1 MSSWRTEKG
10 QAMSKQAT
18 SAGEEPVTP
27 AGTAESAPSGEQSLQ
42 AKADAGV
49 IAQRLQW
56 LIEQKRKPSGKKYSY
71 REIIRGMEKQSGVSI
86 SVGYLSQL
94 VTGVRT
100 NPMMD
105 AVQALAGFFD
115 VPLSYFDAHESTE
128 ETNEQ
133 LKLVAALQ
141 HAGVQD
147 VAMRTVGLPPE
158 SVKLV
163 LSMIDRVREVE
174 GLPPAESATGGV
186 G

>member
-1 MSSWRTEKG
+1 
-10 QAMSKQAT
+10 MSKQAKG
-18 SAGEEPVTP
+18 AGEEPATP
-27 AGTAESAPSGEQSLQ
+27 AAPDEPTSPRAGTADP
-42 AKADAGV
+42 GV
-49 IAQRLQW
+49 IAERLQY
-56 LIEQKRKPSGKKYSY
+56 LFENKRKPDGKKHSY
-71 REIIRGMEKQSGVSI
+71 REAIRAIEDSGGASI

-94 VTGVRT
+94 VNGVRT

-105 AVQALAGFFD
+105 AIQGLAKFFG
-115 VPLSYFDAHESTE
+115 VPLSYFDEHEDTE

-174 GLPPAESATGGV
+174 GLPPAESHTDTDE
-186 G
+186 

>member
-1 MSSWRTEKG
+1 MSEQTAG
-10 QAMSKQAT
+10 A
-18 SAGEEPVTP
+18 AGEQLAKP
-27 AGTAESAPSGEQSLQ
+27 AGTAESGSSDEHPPQ
-42 AKADAGV
+42 AKADPGV
-49 IAQRLQW
+49 IAERLQY
-56 LIEQKRKPSGKKYSY
+56 LFENKRKPNGRKYSY
-71 REIIRGMEKQSGVSI
+71 REAIRAIEAAGGASI

-105 AVQALAGFFD
+105 AIQGLAKFFD
-115 VPLSYFDAHESTE
+115 VPLSYFDAHEATE

-158 SVKLV
+158 SINLV

-174 GLPPAESATGGV
+174 GLPPAESLTDSHTDK
-186 G
+186 

>member
-1 MSSWRTEKG
+1 
-10 QAMSKQAT
+10 MSKQAKG
-18 SAGEEPVTP
+18 AGEEPATP
-27 AGTAESAPSGEQSLQ
+27 AATDEPTPPGEQSPQ
-42 AKADAGV
+42 PGTADPGV
-49 IAQRLQW
+49 IAERLQY
-56 LIEQKRKPSGKKYSY
+56 LFENKRKPDGKKYSY
-71 REIIRGMEKQSGVSI
+71 REAIRAIEEAGGASI

-94 VTGVRT
+94 VNGVRT

-105 AVQALAGFFD
+105 AIQGLAKFFG
-115 VPLSYFDAHESTE
+115 VPLSYFDEHEDTE

-174 GLPPAESATGGV
+174 GLPPAETLTDTDE
-186 G
+186 

>member
-1 MSSWRTEKG
+1 
-10 QAMSKQAT
+10 MSKRAKD
-18 SAGEEPVTP
+18 AGEEPATP
-27 AGTAESAPSGEQSLQ
+27 AATDEPTSPSEQSPQLST
-42 AKADAGV
+42 ADPGV
-49 IAQRLQW
+49 IAERLQY
-56 LIEQKRKPSGKKYSY
+56 LFENKRKPDGKKYSY
-71 REIIRGMEKQSGVSI
+71 REAIRAIEASGGASI

-94 VTGVRT
+94 VNGVRT

-105 AVQALAGFFD
+105 AIQGLAKFFG
-115 VPLSYFDAHESTE
+115 VPLSYFDEHEDTE

-174 GLPPAESATGGV
+174 GLPPAESPHDAEK
-186 G
+186 

>member
-1 MSSWRTEKG
+1 MSEQSAG
-10 QAMSKQAT
+10 
-18 SAGEEPVTP
+18 AGEEPAIP
-27 AGTAESAPSGEQSLQ
+27 AGPAESAPSDEQQTLTPDKVEPS
-42 AKADAGV
+42 V
-49 IAQRLQW
+49 IAQRLQF
-56 LIEQKRKPSGKKYSY
+56 LFDNKRKPDGKKYSY
-71 REIIRGMEKQSGVSI
+71 REVLREIDAAGGPSM

-105 AVQALAGFFD
+105 AIQALAKFFD
-115 VPLSYFDAHESTE
+115 VPLSYFDAHENTE
-128 ETNEQ
+128 ETNAQ

-163 LSMIDRVREVE
+163 LGMIDMVRERE
-174 GLPPAESATGGV
+174 GLPPAEGPGTTE
-186 G
+186 

>member
-1 MSSWRTEKG
+1 MSEQT
-10 QAMSKQAT
+10 
-18 SAGEEPVTP
+18 AGAAKKPAIP
-27 AGTAESAPSGEQSLQ
+27 AGTAEPAPSDEQQTPATEQ
-42 AKADAGV
+42 AAASV
-49 IAQRLQW
+49 IAQRLRY
-56 LIEQKRKPSGKKYSY
+56 LFDNKRKPDGKKYSY
-71 REIIRGMEKQSGVSI
+71 REALRAIDAQGGPSM

-105 AVQALAGFFD
+105 AIQALAKFFE
-115 VPLSYFDAHESTE
+115 VPLSYFDAHENTE

-133 LKLVAALQ
+133 LKLTAALQ

-163 LSMIDRVREVE
+163 LGMIDRVRELE
-174 GLPPAESATGGV
+174 GLPPADQLPDASE
-186 G
+186 

>member
-1 MSSWRTEKG
+1 LKAIDEQG
-10 QAMSKQAT
+10 
-18 SAGEEPVTP
+18 G
-27 AGTAESAPSGEQSLQ
+27 PS
-42 AKADAGV
+42 
-49 IAQRLQW
+49 
-56 LIEQKRKPSGKKYSY
+56 
-71 REIIRGMEKQSGVSI
+71 M

-94 VTGVRT
+94 VTGVRA

-105 AVQALAGFFD
+105 AVQALAKFFE
-115 VPLSYFDAHESTE
+115 VPLSYFDAHEDTE

-174 GLPPAESATGGV
+174 GLPPGESAHDAEKERATAHPPRRVNAKRSQHQVPCGQSA
-186 G
+186 

>member
-1 MSSWRTEKG
+1 MSEQT
-10 QAMSKQAT
+10 
-18 SAGEEPVTP
+18 AGAGDEPT
-27 AGTAESAPSGEQSLQ
+27 APSGAAEGSPPNDQ
-42 AKADAGV
+42 ADPGV
-49 IAQRLQW
+49 IAERLRY
-56 LIEQKRKPSGKKYSY
+56 LFENKRKPNGKRYSY
-71 REIIRGMEKQSGVSI
+71 REALKAIEAEGGPSI

-105 AVQALAGFFD
+105 AIQALAQFFG
-115 VPLSYFDAHESTE
+115 VPLSYFDAHENTE

-158 SVKLV
+158 SIALV
-163 LSMIDRVREVE
+163 LSMIDRVREIE
-174 GLPPAESATGGV
+174 GLPPAEKLLDATE
-186 G
+186 

>member
-1 MSSWRTEKG
+1 
-10 QAMSKQAT
+10 MSKQAKR
-18 SAGEEPVTP
+18 AGEKPATP
-27 AGTAESAPSGEQSLQ
+27 AATDEPKSSDKQSPQASA
-42 AKADAGV
+42 ADPGV
-49 IAQRLQW
+49 IAERLQY
-56 LIEQKRKPSGKKYSY
+56 LFENKRKPDGKKYSY
-71 REIIRGMEKQSGVSI
+71 REAIRAIEDAGGASI

-94 VTGVRT
+94 VNGVRT

-105 AVQALAGFFD
+105 AIQGLAKFFG
-115 VPLSYFDAHESTE
+115 VPLSYFDEHEDTE

-174 GLPPAESATGGV
+174 GLPPAESLPDTDE
-186 G
+186 

>member
-1 MSSWRTEKG
+1 
-10 QAMSKQAT
+10 MSKQAKR
-18 SAGEEPVTP
+18 AGEEPATP
-27 AGTAESAPSGEQSLQ
+27 ASSGEPTPPDEQSPHPST
-42 AKADAGV
+42 ADPGV
-49 IAQRLQW
+49 IAERLQY
-56 LIEQKRKPSGKKYSY
+56 LFENKRKPDGKKYSY
-71 REIIRGMEKQSGVSI
+71 REAIRAIEASGGASI

-94 VTGVRT
+94 VNGVRT

-105 AVQALAGFFD
+105 AIQGLAKFFG
-115 VPLSYFDAHESTE
+115 VPLSYFDEHEDTE

-174 GLPPAESATGGV
+174 GLPPAESVPDTDE
-186 G
+186 